1 MSRYT
6 GPSCK
11 KCRKMSAK
19 LFLKGAKCYSNCV
32 MDKLAAAAAG
42 KRGAKGGP
50 RRAKLSEYGI
60 RLKEKQKAR
69 FMSGMGEVPFANLF
83 AKASKATGQTGEQFF
98 KYLET
103 RLDNIVKR
111 AGFASSMRTARQL
124 VLHGHIKV
132 NDKAVN
138 VPSYQLKPGDKV
150 ALVSKLADNVGVKQ
164 GLEDAAKRTLRPSFL
179 EFDAGKNTA
188 TLLRWPDRSES
199 SYPVNDQL
207 IVEHYSK

>member
-11 KCRKMSAK
+11 KCRKLGCK
-19 LFLKGAKCYSNCV
+19 LFLKGTKCYTNCV
-32 MDKLAAAAAG
+32 MDKLASVKKG
-42 KRGAKGGP
+42 KGGP
-50 RRAKLSEYGI
+50 RKAKLSEYGV
-60 RLKEKQKAR
+60 RLYEKQKAR
-69 FMSGMGEVPFANLF
+69 FMSGMTEVPFANLF
-83 AKASKATGQTGEQFF
+83 DKATKATGQTGEQFL

-111 AGFASSMRTARQL
+111 TGFATSLRTARQL

-132 NDKAVN
+132 NDKVVN
-138 VPSYQLKPGDKV
+138 VPSYQVKVGDKV
-150 ALVSKLADNVGVKQ
+150 SIDAKLATSVTVKQ
-164 GLEDAAKRTLRPSFL
+164 GMEEAEKRALRPSFL
-179 EFDAGKNTA
+179 QYDASKNTA

>member
-11 KCRKMSAK
+11 KCRKLGCK
-19 LFLKGAKCYSNCV
+19 LFLKGTKCYTNCV
-32 MDKLAAAAAG
+32 MDKLASVKKG
-42 KRGAKGGP
+42 KGAP
-50 RRAKLSEYGI
+50 RKAKLSEYGV
-60 RLKEKQKAR
+60 RLYEKQKAR
-69 FMSGMGEVPFANLF
+69 FMSGMTEVPFANLF
-83 AKASKATGQTGEQFF
+83 DKATKATGQTGEQFL

-111 AGFASSMRTARQL
+111 TGFATSLRTARQL

-132 NDKAVN
+132 NDKVVN
-138 VPSYQLKPGDKV
+138 VPSYQVKVGDRV
-150 ALVSKLADNVGVKQ
+150 TIDAKLAASVTVKQ
-164 GLEDAAKRTLRPSFL
+164 GMEEAEKRALRPSFL
-179 EFDAGKNTA
+179 QYDASKNTA
-188 TLLRWPDRSES
+188 TLLRWPDKSES

>member
-1 MSRYT
+1 
-6 GPSCK
+6 
-11 KCRKMSAK
+11 
-19 LFLKGAKCYSNCV
+19 

-42 KRGAKGGP
+42 KRGARFGARK
-50 RRAKLSEYGI
+50 AKLSEYGV
-60 RLKEKQKAR
+60 RLQEKQKAR
-69 FMSGMGEVPFANLF
+69 FISGMGEVPFANLF
-83 AKASKATGQTGEQFF
+83 HKATKATGQTGEQFF

-111 AGFASSMRTARQL
+111 AGFAASMRTARQL

-138 VPSYQLKPGDKV
+138 VPSYQLKIGDKISID
-150 ALVSKLADNVGVKQ
+150 AKLAENVGVKQ
-164 GLEDAAKRTLRPSFL
+164 GLEDAVKRTTRPSFL
-179 EFDAGKNTA
+179 EFDANKNTA
-188 TLLRWPDRSES
+188 TLLRWPDRNES

>member
-11 KCRKMSAK
+11 KCRKLGCK
-19 LFLKGAKCYSNCV
+19 LFLKGTKCYTNCV
-32 MDKLAAAAAG
+32 MDKLASVKKG
-42 KRGAKGGP
+42 KGGP
-50 RRAKLSEYGI
+50 RKAKLSEYGV
-60 RLKEKQKAR
+60 RLYEKQKAR
-69 FMSGMGEVPFANLF
+69 FMSGMTEVPFANLF
-83 AKASKATGQTGEQFF
+83 NKATKATGQTGEQFL

-111 AGFASSMRTARQL
+111 TGFATSLRTARQL

-132 NDKAVN
+132 NDKVVN
-138 VPSYQLKPGDKV
+138 VPSYQVKVGDRV
-150 ALVSKLADNVGVKQ
+150 TIDAKLAASVTVKQ
-164 GLEDAAKRTLRPSFL
+164 GMEEAEKRALRPSFL
-179 EFDAGKNTA
+179 QYDASKNTA
-188 TLLRWPDRSES
+188 TLLRWPDKSES

>member
-11 KCRKMSAK
+11 KCRKLGCK
-19 LFLKGAKCYSNCV
+19 LFLKGTKCYTNCV
-32 MDKLAAAAAG
+32 MDKLASVKKG
-42 KRGAKGGP
+42 KGAP
-50 RRAKLSEYGI
+50 RKAKLSEYGV
-60 RLKEKQKAR
+60 RLYEKQKAR
-69 FMSGMGEVPFANLF
+69 FMSGMTEVPFANLF
-83 AKASKATGQTGEQFF
+83 DKATKATGQTGEQFL

-111 AGFASSMRTARQL
+111 TGFATSLRTARQL

-132 NDKAVN
+132 NDKVVN
-138 VPSYQLKPGDKV
+138 VPSYQVKVGDRV
-150 ALVSKLADNVGVKQ
+150 TIDAKLAASVTVKQ
-164 GLEDAAKRTLRPSFL
+164 GMEEADKRALRPSFL
-179 EFDAGKNTA
+179 QYDASKNTA
-188 TLLRWPDRSES
+188 TLLRWPDKSES

>member
-11 KCRKMSAK
+11 KCRKLSAK

-32 MDKLAAAAAG
+32 MDKLASV
-42 KRGAKGGP
+42 KKGRGP
-50 RRAKLSEYGI
+50 RKPKLSEYGV
-60 RLKEKQKAR
+60 RLYEKQKAR
-69 FMSGMGEVPFANLF
+69 IISGMTETPFANLF
-83 AKASKATGQTGEQFF
+83 TKATKATGQTGEQFL

-111 AGFASSMRTARQL
+111 AGFASSLRSARQL

-132 NDKAVN
+132 NDKVVN
-138 VPSYQLKPGDKV
+138 VPSYQVKIGDKV
-150 ALVSKLADNVGVKQ
+150 AIDAKLAAGVVVKQ
-164 GLEDAAKRTLRPSFL
+164 GMEETEKRGLRPSFL
-179 EFDAGKNTA
+179 EYDSSKNTA
-188 TLLRWPDRSES
+188 TLLRWPDRGES

>member
-11 KCRKMSAK
+11 KCRKLGCK
-19 LFLKGAKCYSNCV
+19 LFLKGTKCYTNCV
-32 MDKLAAAAAG
+32 MDKLASVKKG
-42 KRGAKGGP
+42 KGAP
-50 RRAKLSEYGI
+50 RKAKLSEYGV
-60 RLKEKQKAR
+60 RLYEKQKAR
-69 FMSGMGEVPFANLF
+69 FMSGMTEVPFANLF
-83 AKASKATGQTGEQFF
+83 DKATKATGQTGEQFL

-111 AGFASSMRTARQL
+111 TGFATSLRTARQL

-132 NDKAVN
+132 NDKVVN
-138 VPSYQLKPGDKV
+138 VPSYQVKVGDKV
-150 ALVSKLADNVGVKQ
+150 SIDAKLATSVTVKQ
-164 GLEDAAKRTLRPSFL
+164 GMEEADKRALRPSFL
-179 EFDAGKNTA
+179 QYDASKNTA
-188 TLLRWPDRSES
+188 TLLRWPDKSES

>member
-11 KCRKMSAK
+11 KCRKLGCK
-19 LFLKGAKCYSNCV
+19 LFLKGTKCYTNCV
-32 MDKLAAAAAG
+32 MDKLASVKKG
-42 KRGAKGGP
+42 KGGP
-50 RRAKLSEYGI
+50 RKAKLSEYGV
-60 RLKEKQKAR
+60 RLYEKQKAR
-69 FMSGMGEVPFANLF
+69 FMSGMTEVPFANLF
-83 AKASKATGQTGEQFF
+83 DKATKATGQTGEQFL

-111 AGFASSMRTARQL
+111 TGFATSLRTARQL

-132 NDKAVN
+132 NDKVVN
-138 VPSYQLKPGDKV
+138 VPSYQVKVGDKV
-150 ALVSKLADNVGVKQ
+150 SIDAKLAASVTVKQ
-164 GLEDAAKRTLRPSFL
+164 GMEEADKRALRPSFL
-179 EFDAGKNTA
+179 QYDASKNTA

>member
-19 LFLKGAKCYSNCV
+19 LFLKGTKCYTNCV

-42 KRGAKGGP
+42 KRGKGGP
-50 RRAKLSEYGI
+50 RKAKLSEYGV
-60 RLKEKQKAR
+60 RLQEKQKAR
-69 FMSGMGEVPFANLF
+69 IISGMGETPFSNLF
-83 AKASKATGQTGEQFF
+83 AKAAKATGQTGEQFF

-111 AGFASSMRTARQL
+111 AGFATSMRTARQL

-132 NDKAVN
+132 NEKTVN
-138 VPSYQLKPGDKV
+138 VPSYQLKPGDKIM
-150 ALVSKLADNVGVKQ
+150 LEGKLAGNVGVKQ
-164 GLEDAAKRTLRPSFL
+164 GLEDASKRSTRPSFL
-179 EFDAGKNTA
+179 EFDASKNTA
-188 TLLRWPDRSES
+188 TLLRWPDRGES

>member
-11 KCRKMSAK
+11 KCRKLGCK
-19 LFLKGAKCYSNCV
+19 LFLKGTKCYTNCV
-32 MDKLAAAAAG
+32 MDKLASVKKG
-42 KRGAKGGP
+42 KGGP
-50 RRAKLSEYGI
+50 RKAKLSEYGV
-60 RLKEKQKAR
+60 RLYEKQKAR
-69 FMSGMGEVPFANLF
+69 LISGMTEVPFANLF
-83 AKASKATGQTGEQFF
+83 DKATKATGQTGEQFL

-111 AGFASSMRTARQL
+111 TGFATSLRTARQL

-138 VPSYQLKPGDKV
+138 VPSYQVKVGDRITIDAK
-150 ALVSKLADNVGVKQ
+150 LVTSVTVKQ
-164 GLEDAAKRTLRPSFL
+164 GMEEAEKRSLRPSFL
-179 EFDAGKNTA
+179 QYDASKNTA

>member
-1 MSRYT
+1 
-6 GPSCK
+6 
-11 KCRKMSAK
+11 
-19 LFLKGAKCYSNCV
+19 

-42 KRGAKGGP
+42 KRGGKGGP
-50 RRAKLSEYGI
+50 RKAKLSEYGV
-60 RLKEKQKAR
+60 RLQEKQKAR
-69 FMSGMGEVPFANLF
+69 LMSGMCETPFSNLF
-83 AKASKATGQTGEQFF
+83 TKATKATGQTGEQFF

-111 AGFASSMRTARQL
+111 AGFATSMRTARQL

-150 ALVSKLADNVGVKQ
+150 MLEGKLAANVGVKQ
-164 GLEDAAKRTLRPSFL
+164 GLEDASKRSTRPSFL
-179 EFDAGKNTA
+179 EFDANKNTA
-188 TLLRWPDRSES
+188 TLLRWPDRHES

>member
-11 KCRKMSAK
+11 KCRKLGCK
-19 LFLKGAKCYSNCV
+19 LFLKGTKCYTNCV
-32 MDKLAAAAAG
+32 MDKLASVKKG
-42 KRGAKGGP
+42 KGGP
-50 RRAKLSEYGI
+50 RKAKLSEYGV
-60 RLKEKQKAR
+60 RLYEKQKAR
-69 FMSGMGEVPFANLF
+69 FMSGMTEVPFANLF
-83 AKASKATGQTGEQFF
+83 NKATKATGQTGEQFL

-111 AGFASSMRTARQL
+111 TGFATSLRTARQL

-132 NDKAVN
+132 NDKVVN
-138 VPSYQLKPGDKV
+138 VPSYQVKVGDKV
-150 ALVSKLADNVGVKQ
+150 SIDAKLATSVTVKQ
-164 GLEDAAKRTLRPSFL
+164 GMEEADKRALRPSFL
-179 EFDAGKNTA
+179 QYDASKNTA
-188 TLLRWPDRSES
+188 TLLRWPDKSES

>member
-11 KCRKMSAK
+11 KCRKLGCK
-19 LFLKGAKCYSNCV
+19 LFLKGTKCYTNCV
-32 MDKLAAAAAG
+32 MDKLASVKKG
-42 KRGAKGGP
+42 KGGP
-50 RRAKLSEYGI
+50 RKAKLSEYGV
-60 RLKEKQKAR
+60 RLYEKQKAR
-69 FMSGMGEVPFANLF
+69 FMSGMTEVPFANLF
-83 AKASKATGQTGEQFF
+83 DKATKATGQTGEQFL

-111 AGFASSMRTARQL
+111 TGFATSLRTARQL

-132 NDKAVN
+132 NDKVVN
-138 VPSYQLKPGDKV
+138 VPSYQVKVGDRV
-150 ALVSKLADNVGVKQ
+150 TIDAKLAASVTVKQ
-164 GLEDAAKRTLRPSFL
+164 GMEEAEKRALRPSFL
-179 EFDAGKNTA
+179 QYDASKNTA

>member
-11 KCRKMSAK
+11 KCRKLGCK
-19 LFLKGAKCYSNCV
+19 LFLKGTKCYTNCV
-32 MDKLAAAAAG
+32 MDKLASVKKG
-42 KRGAKGGP
+42 KGGP
-50 RRAKLSEYGI
+50 RRAKLSEYAV
-60 RLKEKQKAR
+60 RLHEKQKAR
-69 FMSGMGEVPFANLF
+69 FISGMTEVPFANLF
-83 AKASKATGQTGEQFF
+83 EKATKATGQTGVQFLR
-98 KYLET
+98 YLET

-111 AGFASSMRTARQL
+111 AGFATSLKTARQI

-132 NDKAVN
+132 NDKLVN
-138 VPSYQLKPGDKV
+138 VPSFQVKVGDKV
-150 ALVSKLADNVGVKQ
+150 TIDAKFATTVSVKQ
-164 GLEDAAKRTLRPSFL
+164 GLEEAEKRSLRPSFL
-179 EFDAGKNTA
+179 EYDASKNTA

>member
-11 KCRKMSAK
+11 KCRKLGCK
-19 LFLKGAKCYSNCV
+19 LFLKGTKCYTNCV
-32 MDKLAAAAAG
+32 MDKLASVKKG
-42 KRGAKGGP
+42 KGGP
-50 RRAKLSEYGI
+50 RKAKLSEYGV
-60 RLKEKQKAR
+60 RLYEKQKAR
-69 FMSGMGEVPFANLF
+69 FMSGMTEVPFANLF
-83 AKASKATGQTGEQFF
+83 DKATKATGQTGEQFL

-111 AGFASSMRTARQL
+111 TGFATSLRTARQL

-132 NDKAVN
+132 NDKVVN
-138 VPSYQLKPGDKV
+138 VPSYQVKVGDRV
-150 ALVSKLADNVGVKQ
+150 TIDAKLAASVTVKQ
-164 GLEDAAKRTLRPSFL
+164 GMEEAEKRALRPSFL
-179 EFDAGKNTA
+179 QYDASKNTA
-188 TLLRWPDRSES
+188 TLLRWPDKSES

>member
-1 MSRYT
+1 
-6 GPSCK
+6 
-11 KCRKMSAK
+11 
-19 LFLKGAKCYSNCV
+19 

-42 KRGAKGGP
+42 KRGGKGGP
-50 RRAKLSEYGI
+50 RKAKLSEYGI
-60 RLKEKQKAR
+60 RLQEKQKAR
-69 FMSGMGEVPFANLF
+69 FISGMGETPFANLF
-83 AKASKATGQTGEQFF
+83 TKASKATGQTGEQFF

-111 AGFASSMRTARQL
+111 AGFATSMRTARQL

-150 ALVSKLADNVGVKQ
+150 ILTAKLADNTGVKL
-164 GLEDAAKRTLRPSFL
+164 GLEDAAKRTTRPSFL
-179 EFDAGKNTA
+179 EFDASKKTV
-188 TLLRWPDRSES
+188 TLLRWPDRGES

>member
-1 MSRYT
+1 MSGYT

-11 KCRKMSAK
+11 KCRKLGCK
-19 LFLKGAKCYSNCV
+19 LFLKGTKCYTNCV
-32 MDKLAAAAAG
+32 MDKLASVKKG
-42 KRGAKGGP
+42 KGAP
-50 RRAKLSEYGI
+50 RKAKLSEYGV
-60 RLKEKQKAR
+60 RLYEKQKAR
-69 FMSGMGEVPFANLF
+69 FMSGMTEVPFANLF
-83 AKASKATGQTGEQFF
+83 DKATKATGQTGEQFL

-111 AGFASSMRTARQL
+111 TGFATSLRTARQL

-132 NDKAVN
+132 NDKVVN
-138 VPSYQLKPGDKV
+138 VPSYQVKVGDRV
-150 ALVSKLADNVGVKQ
+150 TIDAKLAASVTVKQ
-164 GLEDAAKRTLRPSFL
+164 GMEEAEKRALRPSFL
-179 EFDAGKNTA
+179 QYDASKNTA

>member
-1 MSRYT
+1 
-6 GPSCK
+6 
-11 KCRKMSAK
+11 MSAK

-32 MDKLAAAAAG
+32 MDKLAVAAAG
-42 KRGAKGGP
+42 KRGARGP
-50 RRAKLSEYGI
+50 RKAKLSEYGV
-60 RLKEKQKAR
+60 RLQEKQKAR

-150 ALVSKLADNVGVKQ
+150 ALDARLAGNVGVKQ
-164 GLEDAAKRTLRPSFL
+164 GLDDAAKRTLRPSFL
-179 EFDAGKNTA
+179 EFDAAKNTA
-188 TLLRWPDRSES
+188 KLLRWPDRGES

>member
-11 KCRKMSAK
+11 KCRKLACK
-19 LFLKGAKCYSNCV
+19 LFLKGTKCYSNCV
-32 MDKLAAAAAG
+32 MDKLA
-42 KRGAKGGP
+42 GAKKGKGMQ
-50 RRAKLSEYGI
+50 RRAKLSEYAV
-60 RLKEKQKAR
+60 RLHEKQKAR
-69 FMSGMGEVPFANLF
+69 FISGMTEVPFANLF
-83 AKASKATGQTGEQFF
+83 EKATKSTGQTGEQFL

-103 RLDNIVKR
+103 RLDNVVKR
-111 AGFASSMRTARQL
+111 TGFASSLRGARQI

-132 NDKAVN
+132 NDKVVN
-138 VPSYQLKPGDKV
+138 VPSYQVKVGDKIS
-150 ALVSKLADNVGVKQ
+150 LDPKLAASVMVKQ
-164 GLEDAAKRTLRPSFL
+164 GLEDAEKRALRPSFI
-179 EFDAGKNTA
+179 EFDASKNTA

>member
-11 KCRKMSAK
+11 KCRKLGCK
-19 LFLKGAKCYSNCV
+19 LFLKGTKCYTNCV
-32 MDKLAAAAAG
+32 MDKLASVKKG
-42 KRGAKGGP
+42 KGGP
-50 RRAKLSEYGI
+50 RKAKLSEYGV
-60 RLKEKQKAR
+60 RLYEKQKAR
-69 FMSGMGEVPFANLF
+69 FMSGMTEVPFANLF
-83 AKASKATGQTGEQFF
+83 DKATKATGQTGEQFL

-111 AGFASSMRTARQL
+111 TGFATSLRTARQL

-132 NDKAVN
+132 NDKVVN
-138 VPSYQLKPGDKV
+138 VPSYQVKVGDKV
-150 ALVSKLADNVGVKQ
+150 SIDAKLATSVTVKQ
-164 GLEDAAKRTLRPSFL
+164 GMEEADKRALRPSFL
-179 EFDAGKNTA
+179 QYDASKNTA
-188 TLLRWPDRSES
+188 TLLRWPDKSES

>member
-1 MSRYT
+1 MLS
-6 GPSCK
+6 
-11 KCRKMSAK
+11 K

-32 MDKLAAAAAG
+32 MDKLAAAAG
-42 KRGAKGGP
+42 KRGVRTGA
-50 RRAKLSEYGI
+50 RRAKLSEYGV
-60 RLKEKQKAR
+60 RLREKQKAR
-69 FMSGMGEVPFANLF
+69 FISGMGEAPFANLF
-83 AKASKATGQTGEQFF
+83 HKATKATGQTGEQFF

-111 AGFASSMRTARQL
+111 AGFSASMRTARQL

-132 NDKAVN
+132 NDKTVN
-138 VPSYQLKPGDKV
+138 IPSYQLKVGDKV
-150 ALVSKLADNVGVKQ
+150 SLAARLAGNVGVKQ
-164 GLEDAAKRTLRPSFL
+164 GLEDAVKRTARPSFL
-179 EFDAGKNTA
+179 EFDASKNMV